1 MTRIGTGKLRQ
12 QNDHTILND
21 FVKQGIVLESE
32 ALQLGMGRPTQKYV
46 IHQDF
51 FHILVISI
59 QRKKQQNYLYYE
71 IKDALGQNMKHEII
85 QLDCLDQQKLL
96 QIIIELYQKDSFIR
110 IIGIGVPAI
119 VSNGVLIESDIF

>member
-1 MTRIGTGKLRQ
+1 MTRIGIGKLRQ

-59 QRKKQQNYLYYE
+59 QRKKTT
-71 IKDALGQNMKHEII
+71 
-85 QLDCLDQQKLL
+85 KL
-96 QIIIELYQKDSFIR
+96 FI
-110 IIGIGVPAI
+110 
-119 VSNGVLIESDIF
+119 L